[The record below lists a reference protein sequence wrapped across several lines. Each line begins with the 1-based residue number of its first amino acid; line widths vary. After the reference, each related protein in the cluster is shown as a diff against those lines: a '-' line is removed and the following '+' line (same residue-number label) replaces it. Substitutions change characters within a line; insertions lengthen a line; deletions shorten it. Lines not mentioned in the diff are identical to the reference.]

1 MTVYADYDFYE
12 REYLSGKA
20 AVVPAEQFAHYARKS
35 SSCIT
40 QYTFGALDK
49 DAETPECVKSCCCE
63 LAELFY
69 QHENSPTAHGVV
81 SEKVGDISVSYESA
95 GSQRQALPKT
105 IKSVV
110 YSWLADTG
118 LLYTGGR
125 LC

>member
-20 AVVPAEQFAHYARKS
+20 AVVPAEQFAHYARKA

-69 QHENSPTAHGVV
+69 QHENSPAAHGVV
-81 SEKVGDISVSYESA
+81 SEKVGDLSMSYETA
-95 GSQRQALPKT
+95 EAARQALPHE
-105 IKSVV
+105 IRAVIV
-110 YSWLADTG
+110 SWLAAGG
-118 LLYTGGR
+118 LLFRGGK